1 MTQKTNLNIS
11 PYYDDFDPEKNF
23 YKVLFKPGA
32 PVQARELTTLQSLL
46 QDQIQSFGSHM
57 FKEGSV
63 IIPGG
68 ISYDGQF
75 YAVKLN
81 SLNSGVDIS
90 LYLENFIGKKI
101 TGQVSGTTAKIQHV
115 EFVDGINVDDITIY
129 VKYIDSDNNFTF
141 NQFEDGESLSATENV
156 EYGNTTITAGTPFAS
171 LISSNAT
178 SIGSAASISNG
189 IYFVRGYFV
198 KVADET
204 IIIDNYTNTPTYRVG
219 LKVDETI
226 ISAKEDE
233 SLYDNAKG
241 FTNYAAPGADRF
253 KIGLS
258 LTKKLI
264 SDTNDL
270 DFIELLR
277 VKDGKIQ
284 KLNTKT
290 QYNVIRDYLASRTY
304 DESGDYA
311 VTPFNPS
318 VHNSLNNR
326 TGNNGIYFDNEKT
339 EQGNEPSDDLMC
351 LKISPGKAYVRG
363 YDIEKPG
370 TTIIDV
376 DKPRDTESL
385 SNVVI
390 PFYMGTLLQVNK
402 VNGTPK
408 QREQVGLKN
417 RLAGDIGAQIGEARV
432 YSFNLTD
439 SKYEDASTEYDLRL
453 YDVQT
458 WTKLTLNQS
467 VDADDI
473 PASAFV
479 EGKSSGA
486 TGFAVYAGGNSTH
499 IYLRQTSGTF
509 SKGEGLLV
517 NGIDLSRII
526 KEFYAYGI
534 RDVKS
539 VGQISQTG
547 FPSFTANTVL
557 QRFRI
562 RGIDQLT
569 IPSVGGSGGVGV
581 VTVTSGGNATF
592 TGITTDTIIAYQQ
605 PGINT
610 ETYNRVSNI
619 ASDGLSIEL
628 SPIVSGVNSTGD
640 VYVGKVPEGGIA
652 GIPTG
657 SLVTP
662 FAMAPSVRSNGG
674 LFAPLPNSNISSVDL
689 TASTLTISEQIT
701 GEDTD
706 SSGELQF
713 DLASVGITSAA
724 YATFDQERYSVVYHD
739 TGVPATI
746 ESSQFNITNNT
757 VTINGLRTGQTD
769 NLVVDTTLVKYGIQS
784 KIKQYNRS
792 ASVVISRSKYKQSGS
807 TANNTLND

>member
-11 PYYDDFDPEKNF
+11 PYYDDFDSEKNF
-23 YKVLFKPGA
+23 YKVLFKPGS

-171 LISSNAT
+171 LISSDAT

-198 KVADET
+198 KVTDET
-204 IIIDNYTNTPTYRVG
+204 IILDNYTNTPSYRVG

-270 DFIELLR
+270 NFIELLR

-318 VHNSLNNR
+318 IHNSLNNR
-326 TGNNGIYFDNEKT
+326 TGNN
-339 EQGNEPSDDLMC
+339 L
-351 LKISPGKAYVRG
+351 
-363 YDIEKPG
+363 
-370 TTIIDV
+370 
-376 DKPRDTESL
+376 SL
-385 SNVVI
+385 I
-390 PFYMGTLLQVNK
+390 
-402 VNGTPK
+402 
-408 QREQVGLKN
+408 
-417 RLAGDIGAQIGEARV
+417 
-432 YSFNLTD
+432 
-439 SKYEDASTEYDLRL
+439 
-453 YDVQT
+453 
-458 WTKLTLNQS
+458 
-467 VDADDI
+467 
-473 PASAFV
+473 
-479 EGKSSGA
+479 
-486 TGFAVYAGGNSTH
+486 H
-499 IYLRQTSGTF
+499 I
-509 SKGEGLLV
+509 
-517 NGIDLSRII
+517 
-526 KEFYAYGI
+526 
-534 RDVKS
+534 
-539 VGQISQTG
+539 
-547 FPSFTANTVL
+547 
-557 QRFRI
+557 
-562 RGIDQLT
+562 
-569 IPSVGGSGGVGV
+569 
-581 VTVTSGGNATF
+581 
-592 TGITTDTIIAYQQ
+592 
-605 PGINT
+605 
-610 ETYNRVSNI
+610 
-619 ASDGLSIEL
+619 
-628 SPIVSGVNSTGD
+628 
-640 VYVGKVPEGGIA
+640 
-652 GIPTG
+652 
-657 SLVTP
+657 
-662 FAMAPSVRSNGG
+662 
-674 LFAPLPNSNISSVDL
+674 
-689 TASTLTISEQIT
+689 
-701 GEDTD
+701 
-706 SSGELQF
+706 
-713 DLASVGITSAA
+713 
-724 YATFDQERYSVVYHD
+724 
-739 TGVPATI
+739 
-746 ESSQFNITNNT
+746 
-757 VTINGLRTGQTD
+757 
-769 NLVVDTTLVKYGIQS
+769 
-784 KIKQYNRS
+784 
-792 ASVVISRSKYKQSGS
+792 
-807 TANNTLND
+807 